1 MVFKSRLVGVIL
13 LCFSSIT
20 GWCLSQSHEE
30 DRIIVSNC
38 LYEQLKD
45 KARLIAQSDHFSFIA
60 IPIDENIANTLQK
73 MRPVCGNYL
82 NAEPY
87 IQQTYN
93 RFLDSQKL
101 LDKLTRYHSI
111 STANPYPINHEAQVH
126 GLFEQIDPAKIWQTN
141 QHLTSYIN
149 RSAKSRTGVEAAQWF
164 KQQFDTLA
172 QDYGRKD
179 VESYFVKTG
188 NKFIQPSVVTVIG
201 KDKPGEA
208 IVIGAHIDTLDG
220 NMPGADDDSSGIS
233 VELEMARVLF
243 SSNFEL
249 NRPVYFIAYAAEER
263 GLIGSGYVVQ
273 DFLQKKIPVKAVM
286 QLDQAGYRANAKD
299 QTIWLLKDYV
309 DKGLTEFTAEL
320 LTRYVKIPVGYTKC
334 GYACSDHVNWTNE
347 GFKTTYPSATTLD
360 DDNPYVHTSN
370 DTLDILNLEH
380 MVNFTKLG
388 LAFIVELGLN

>member
-1 MVFKSRLVGVIL
+1 MVFKSRLVGIIL

-45 KARLIAQSDHFSFIA
+45 KARLIAQSAHFSLIA

-87 IQQTYN
+87 IQQTSN

-101 LDKLTRYHSI
+101 LDKLTSYHSI
-111 STANPYPINHEAQVH
+111 STATPYPINHEAQVH

-179 VESYFVKTG
+179 VQSYFVKTG

-201 KDKPGEA
+201 KDKSGEA

-273 DFLQKKIPVKAVM
+273 DFLQKKIPVKAIM

>member
-1 MVFKSRLVGVIL
+1 MTFKSRMATVIL
-13 LCFSSIT
+13 LCFLSAT
-20 GWCLSQSHEE
+20 GWSLSESYE
-30 DRIIVSNC
+30 DKIVVSNC
-38 LYEQLKD
+38 MYEQLKD
-45 KARLIAQSDHFSFIA
+45 KARLIAQSEGFSFIA
-60 IPIDENIANTLQK
+60 ISINDNITNTLQK

-87 IQQTYN
+87 FDNNHNNVIN
-93 RFLDSQKL
+93 SQKL
-101 LDKLTRYHSI
+101 LHKLTQYEFVSHTYS
-111 STANPYPINHEAQVH
+111 YPINHETQVQD
-126 GLFEQIDPAKIWQTN
+126 LLKQIDPAKIWQTN
-141 QHLTSYIN
+141 QQLTGYIN

-172 QDYGRKD
+172 HDYGRND
-179 VESYFVKTG
+179 VDSYFVKTG

-201 KDKPGEA
+201 KRKTGEA

-233 VELEMARVLF
+233 VELEMARVLL
-243 SSNFEL
+243 SSGLEL

-286 QLDQAGYRANAKD
+286 QLDQAGYRANSKD

-309 DKGLTEFTAEL
+309 DKSLTKFTAKL
-320 LTRYVKIPVGYTKC
+320 LTHYVKIPVGYTKC
-334 GYACSDHVNWTNE
+334 GYACSDHVNWANE
-347 GFKTTYPSATTLD
+347 GFKTSYPSATTLD
-360 DDNPYVHTSN
+360 NDNPYIHTSD

-388 LAFIVELGLN
+388 LAFIAELGID

>member
-1 MVFKSRLVGVIL
+1 MVFKSRLVGIIL
-13 LCFSSIT
+13 LCFSSVT
-20 GWCLSQSHEE
+20 GWCLSQSPEE

-60 IPIDENIANTLQK
+60 IPIDENITNTLQK

-87 IQQTYN
+87 IQQTSN

-101 LDKLTRYHSI
+101 LDKLTSYHSI
-111 STANPYPINHEAQVH
+111 STATSYPINHEAQVH

-201 KDKPGEA
+201 KDKSGEA

-273 DFLQKKIPVKAVM
+273 DFLQKKIPVKAIM

-309 DKGLTEFTAEL
+309 DKSLTEFTAEL

-334 GYACSDHVNWTNE
+334 GYACSDHVNWANE

>member
-1 MVFKSRLVGVIL
+1 MVFKSRLVGIIL
-13 LCFSSIT
+13 LCFSSVT
-20 GWCLSQSHEE
+20 GWCLSQSPEE

-60 IPIDENIANTLQK
+60 IPIDENITNTLQK

-87 IQQTYN
+87 IQQTSN

-101 LDKLTRYHSI
+101 LDKLTSYHSV
-111 STANPYPINHEAQVH
+111 STATPYPINHEAQVH

-201 KDKPGEA
+201 KDKSGEA
-208 IVIGAHIDTLDG
+208 IVIGAHIDTLGG

-273 DFLQKKIPVKAVM
+273 DFLQKKIPVKAIM

>member
-1 MVFKSRLVGVIL
+1 MVFKSRLVGIIL

-20 GWCLSQSHEE
+20 GWCLSQSPEE

-60 IPIDENIANTLQK
+60 IPIDENITHTLQK

-87 IQQTYN
+87 IQQTSN

-101 LDKLTRYHSI
+101 LDKLTSYHSI
-111 STANPYPINHEAQVH
+111 STAHPYPINHEAQVH
-126 GLFEQIDPAKIWQTN
+126 GLFEQIDPAKIWQIN

-164 KQQFDTLA
+164 KKQFDTLA

-243 SSNFEL
+243 SSNVEL

-273 DFLQKKIPVKAVM
+273 DFLQKKIQVKAVM
-286 QLDQAGYRANAKD
+286 QLDQAGYRANTKD

>member
-1 MVFKSRLVGVIL
+1 MAAVIL
-13 LCFSSIT
+13 LCFLSVT
-20 GWCLSQSHEE
+20 GWSLPQSYE
-30 DRIIVSNC
+30 DKIIVSNC
-38 LYEQLKD
+38 MYEQLKD
-45 KARLIAQSDHFSFIA
+45 KARLIAQSDGFSFIA
-60 IPIDENIANTLQK
+60 ISINDNTANTLQK

-87 IQQTYN
+87 IDN
-93 RFLDSQKL
+93 NHNNVFNSQKL
-101 LDKLTRYHSI
+101 LHKLTQYELISHRYS
-111 STANPYPINHEAQVH
+111 YPINHETQVQD
-126 GLFEQIDPAKIWQTN
+126 LLKQIDPAKIWQTN
-141 QHLTSYIN
+141 QQLTSYIN
-149 RSAKSRTGVEAAQWF
+149 RSAKSTTGVEAAQWF

-172 QDYGRKD
+172 HDYGRND
-179 VESYFVKTG
+179 VDSYFVKTG

-201 KDKPGEA
+201 KGKTGEA

-233 VELEMARVLF
+233 VELEMARVLL
-243 SSNFEL
+243 SSGLEL

-286 QLDQAGYRANAKD
+286 QLDQAGYRANSKD

-309 DKGLTEFTAEL
+309 DKGLTKFTAEL
-320 LTRYVKIPVGYTKC
+320 LTHYVKIPVGYTKC
-334 GYACSDHVNWTNE
+334 GYACSDHVNWANE
-347 GFKTTYPSATTLD
+347 GFKTSYPSATTLD
-360 DDNPYVHTSN
+360 DDNPYIHTSD

-388 LAFIVELGLN
+388 LAFIAELGID

>member
-20 GWCLSQSHEE
+20 GWCLSQSPEE

-60 IPIDENIANTLQK
+60 IPIDENITNTLQK

-87 IQQTYN
+87 IQQTSN

-101 LDKLTRYHSI
+101 LDKLTSYHSI

-126 GLFEQIDPAKIWQTN
+126 GLLEQIDPAKIWQTN

-273 DFLQKKIPVKAVM
+273 DFLQKKILVKAVM

>member
-20 GWCLSQSHEE
+20 GWCLSQSPEE

-126 GLFEQIDPAKIWQTN
+126 GLFEHIDPAKIWQTN

>member
-1 MVFKSRLVGVIL
+1 MVFKSRLVGIIL

-20 GWCLSQSHEE
+20 GWCLSQSPEE

-45 KARLIAQSDHFSFIA
+45 KARLIAQSAHFSFIA
-60 IPIDENIANTLQK
+60 IPIDENITNTLQK

-87 IQQTYN
+87 IQQTSN

-101 LDKLTRYHSI
+101 LDKLTSYHSV
-111 STANPYPINHEAQVH
+111 STASPYPINHDAQVH
-126 GLFEQIDPAKIWQTN
+126 SLFEQIDPAKIWQTN
-141 QHLTSYIN
+141 QHLTSYLN

-249 NRPVYFIAYAAEER
+249 NRPIYFIAYAAEER

>member
-1 MVFKSRLVGVIL
+1 MIFKSRLAGVIL
-13 LCFSSIT
+13 LCFSSVS
-20 GWCLSQSHEE
+20 GWCLPQSYKE

-38 LYEQLKD
+38 LYTQLKD
-45 KARLIAQSDHFSFIA
+45 KARLITQSDHFSFIA
-60 IPIDENIANTLQK
+60 ISIDDNIANTLQK
-73 MRPVCGNYL
+73 MRPVCGHYL

-87 IQQTYN
+87 IKNTYN
-93 RFLDSQKL
+93 GFIDSQKL
-101 LDKLTRYHSI
+101 LDKLTNHHPVPP
-111 STANPYPINHEAQVH
+111 ANPYPINHEAQIRD
-126 GLFEQIDPAKIWQTN
+126 LFDQIDPAKIWQTN

-149 RSAKSRTGVEAAQWF
+149 RSAKSRTGVDAAQWF

-179 VESYFVKTG
+179 VDSYFVKTG
-188 NKFIQPSVVTVIG
+188 NKYIQPSVVTVIG
-201 KDKPGEA
+201 KDKSGEA
-208 IVIGAHIDTLDG
+208 IVVGAHIDTLDG

-243 SSNFEL
+243 SSDLEL

-273 DFLQKKIPVKAVM
+273 DFLQKNIPVKAVM
-286 QLDQAGYRANAKD
+286 QLDQAGYRANTKD

-309 DKGLTEFTAEL
+309 DKGLTEFTAQL

-334 GYACSDHVNWTNE
+334 GYACSDHVNWTYE

-360 DDNPYVHTSN
+360 DDNPYVHTSD

-388 LAFIVELGLN
+388 LAFVAELGLN

>member
-20 GWCLSQSHEE
+20 GWCFSQSPEE

-60 IPIDENIANTLQK
+60 IPIDENITNTLQK

-87 IQQTYN
+87 IQQTSN
-93 RFLDSQKL
+93 RLLDSQKL
-101 LDKLTRYHSI
+101 LDKLTSYHSI

-126 GLFEQIDPAKIWQTN
+126 GLLEQIDPAKIWQTN

>member
-1 MVFKSRLVGVIL
+1 MVFKSRLVGIIL
-13 LCFSSIT
+13 LCFSSVT
-20 GWCLSQSHEE
+20 GWCLSQSPEE

-60 IPIDENIANTLQK
+60 IPIDENITNTLQK

-87 IQQTYN
+87 IQQTSN

-101 LDKLTRYHSI
+101 LDKLTSYHSI
-111 STANPYPINHEAQVH
+111 STATSYPINHEAQVH

-201 KDKPGEA
+201 KDKSGEA

-273 DFLQKKIPVKAVM
+273 DFLQKKIPVKAIM

-334 GYACSDHVNWTNE
+334 GYACSDHVNWANE

>member
-1 MVFKSRLVGVIL
+1 MVFKSRLVGIIL

-20 GWCLSQSHEE
+20 GWCLSQSPEE

-60 IPIDENIANTLQK
+60 IPIDENITHTLQK

-87 IQQTYN
+87 IQQTSN

-101 LDKLTRYHSI
+101 LDKLTSYHSI
-111 STANPYPINHEAQVH
+111 STAHPYPINHEAQVH
-126 GLFEQIDPAKIWQTN
+126 GLFEQIDPAKIWQIN

-164 KQQFDTLA
+164 KKQFDTLA

-243 SSNFEL
+243 SSNVEL

-273 DFLQKKIPVKAVM
+273 DFLQKKF
-286 QLDQAGYRANAKD
+286 R
-299 QTIWLLKDYV
+299 
-309 DKGLTEFTAEL
+309 
-320 LTRYVKIPVGYTKC
+320 
-334 GYACSDHVNWTNE
+334 
-347 GFKTTYPSATTLD
+347 
-360 DDNPYVHTSN
+360 
-370 DTLDILNLEH
+370 
-380 MVNFTKLG
+380 
-388 LAFIVELGLN
+388 

>member
-1 MVFKSRLVGVIL
+1 MVFKSRLVGIIL

-20 GWCLSQSHEE
+20 GWCLSQSPEE

-60 IPIDENIANTLQK
+60 IPIDENITNTLQK

-87 IQQTYN
+87 IQQTSN
-93 RFLDSQKL
+93 RFLDSKKL
-101 LDKLTRYHSI
+101 LDKLTSYHSI

-126 GLFEQIDPAKIWQTN
+126 SLFEQIDPAKIWQTN

-233 VELEMARVLF
+233 VELEMARVVF

-249 NRPVYFIAYAAEER
+249 NRPIYFIAYAAEER

-320 LTRYVKIPVGYTKC
+320 LTRYVKTPVGYTKC
-334 GYACSDHVNWTNE
+334 GYACSEHVNWTNE

>member
-1 MVFKSRLVGVIL
+1 MIFKSRLAGVIL
-13 LCFSSIT
+13 LCFSSVS
-20 GWCLSQSHEE
+20 GWCLPQSYNE

-38 LYEQLKD
+38 LYAQLKD
-45 KARLIAQSDHFSFIA
+45 KARLITQSDHFSFIT
-60 IPIDENIANTLQK
+60 ISIDDNIANTLQK
-73 MRPVCGNYL
+73 MRPVCGHYL

-87 IQQTYN
+87 IKNTYN
-93 RFLDSQKL
+93 GFIDSQKL
-101 LDKLTRYHSI
+101 LDKLTNHHPVPP
-111 STANPYPINHEAQVH
+111 ANPYPINHEAQVRD
-126 GLFEQIDPAKIWQTN
+126 LFDQIDPAKIWQTN

-149 RSAKSRTGVEAAQWF
+149 RSAKSRTGVDAAQWF

-179 VESYFVKTG
+179 VDSYFVKTG
-188 NKFIQPSVVTVIG
+188 NKYIQPSVVTVIG
-201 KDKPGEA
+201 KDKSGEA
-208 IVIGAHIDTLDG
+208 IVVGAHIDTLDG

-243 SSNFEL
+243 SSDLEL

-273 DFLQKKIPVKAVM
+273 DFLQKNIPVKAVM
-286 QLDQAGYRANAKD
+286 QLDQAGYRANTKD

-309 DKGLTEFTAEL
+309 DKGLTEFTAQL

-334 GYACSDHVNWTNE
+334 GYACSDHVNWTYE

-360 DDNPYVHTSN
+360 DDNPYVHTSD

-388 LAFIVELGLN
+388 LAFVAELGLN

>member
-1 MVFKSRLVGVIL
+1 MVFKSRLVGIIL
-13 LCFSSIT
+13 LCFSSVT
-20 GWCLSQSHEE
+20 GWCLSQSPEE

-60 IPIDENIANTLQK
+60 IPIDENITNTLQK

-87 IQQTYN
+87 IQQTSN

-101 LDKLTRYHSI
+101 LDKLTSYHSI
-111 STANPYPINHEAQVH
+111 STATPYPIDHEAQVH

-201 KDKPGEA
+201 KDKSGEA

-273 DFLQKKIPVKAVM
+273 DFLQKKIPVKAIM
-286 QLDQAGYRANAKD
+286 QLDQAGYRAKAKD

>member
-20 GWCLSQSHEE
+20 GWCLSQSPEE

-60 IPIDENIANTLQK
+60 IPIDENITNTLQK

-87 IQQTYN
+87 IQQTSN

-101 LDKLTRYHSI
+101 LDKLTSYHSI

-126 GLFEQIDPAKIWQTN
+126 GLLEQIDPAKIWQTN

-243 SSNFEL
+243 SSNVEL

-286 QLDQAGYRANAKD
+286 QLDQAGYRANTKD

>member
-1 MVFKSRLVGVIL
+1 MIFKSRLAGVIL
-13 LCFSSIT
+13 LCFSSVS
-20 GWCLSQSHEE
+20 GWCLPQSYKE

-38 LYEQLKD
+38 LYTQLKD

-60 IPIDENIANTLQK
+60 ISIDDNIANTLQK
-73 MRPVCGNYL
+73 MRPVCGHYL

-87 IQQTYN
+87 IKNTYN
-93 RFLDSQKL
+93 GFLDSQKL
-101 LDKLTRYHSI
+101 LDKLTNHHPVPP
-111 STANPYPINHEAQVH
+111 ANPYPINHEAQIRD
-126 GLFEQIDPAKIWQTN
+126 LFDQIDPAKIWQTN

-149 RSAKSRTGVEAAQWF
+149 RSAKSRTGVDAAQWF

-179 VESYFVKTG
+179 VDSYFVKTG
-188 NKFIQPSVVTVIG
+188 NKYIQPSVVTVIG
-201 KDKPGEA
+201 KDKSGEA
-208 IVIGAHIDTLDG
+208 IVVGAHIDTLDG

-243 SSNFEL
+243 SSDLEL

-273 DFLQKKIPVKAVM
+273 DFLQKNIPVKAVM
-286 QLDQAGYRANAKD
+286 QLDQAGYRANTKD

-309 DKGLTEFTAEL
+309 DKGLTEFTAQL

-334 GYACSDHVNWTNE
+334 GYACSDHVNWTYE

-360 DDNPYVHTSN
+360 DDNPYVHTSD

-388 LAFIVELGLN
+388 LAFVAELGLN

>member
-1 MVFKSRLVGVIL
+1 MIFKSRVAGIVL
-13 LCFSSIT
+13 LCFSSAA

-30 DRIIVSNC
+30 DRIIVLNC

-60 IPIDENIANTLQK
+60 ISLNENIANTLQK
-73 MRPVCGNYL
+73 MKPACGNYL

-87 IQQTYN
+87 IKNNYIS
-93 RFLDSQKL
+93 FLDSQKL
-101 LDKLTRYHSI
+101 LDKLTRYRPI
-111 STANPYPINHEAQVH
+111 SPPNSYPINHEIQVR
-126 GLFEQIDPAKIWQTN
+126 GLFEQIDPTKIWQTN

-149 RSAKSRTGVEAAQWF
+149 RSAKSKTGVEAAQWF

-179 VESYFVKTG
+179 VDSYFVKTG

-208 IVIGAHIDTLDG
+208 IVLGAHIDTLDG

-233 VELEMARVLF
+233 VELEIARVLF
-243 SSNFEL
+243 SSGLEL

-273 DFLQKKIPVKAVM
+273 DFLQKKIPVNAVM
-286 QLDQAGYRANAKD
+286 QLDQAGYRAKAKD

-347 GFKTTYPSATTLD
+347 GFKAAYPSATTLD

-388 LAFIVELGLN
+388 LAFVAELGLN

>member
-1 MVFKSRLVGVIL
+1 MIFKSRLAGVIL
-13 LCFSSIT
+13 LCFSSVT
-20 GWCLSQSHEE
+20 GWCLPQSYEE

-45 KARLIAQSDHFSFIA
+45 KARLIAQSDRFSFIA
-60 IPIDENIANTLQK
+60 IPIDDNIAHTLQK
-73 MRPVCGNYL
+73 MRLACGKYL

-87 IQQTYN
+87 IKNTYN
-93 RFLDSQKL
+93 SILDSQKL
-101 LDKLTRYHSI
+101 LDKLSRYRPI
-111 STANPYPINHEAQVH
+111 SPANSYPINHEAQVRD
-126 GLFEQIDPAKIWQTN
+126 LFEQIDPAKIWQTN

-149 RSAKSRTGVEAAQWF
+149 RSAKSRTGVDAAQWF

-179 VESYFVKTG
+179 VDSYFVKTG
-188 NKFIQPSVVTVIG
+188 NKYIQPSVVTVIG

-208 IVIGAHIDTLDG
+208 IVVGAHIDTLDG

-243 SSNFEL
+243 SSDLDL

-273 DFLQKKIPVKAVM
+273 DFLQKNIPVKAVM

-309 DKGLTEFTAEL
+309 DKGLTEFTAQL

-334 GYACSDHVNWTNE
+334 GYACSDHVNWTYE

-360 DDNPYVHTSN
+360 DDNPYVHTSD

-388 LAFIVELGLN
+388 LAFIAELGLN

>member
-1 MVFKSRLVGVIL
+1 MVFKSRLVGIIL

-20 GWCLSQSHEE
+20 GWCLSQSPEE

-45 KARLIAQSDHFSFIA
+45 KARLIAQSAHFSFIA
-60 IPIDENIANTLQK
+60 IPIDENITNTLQK

-87 IQQTYN
+87 IQQTSN

-101 LDKLTRYHSI
+101 LDKLTSYHSV
-111 STANPYPINHEAQVH
+111 STANPYPINHDAQVH
-126 GLFEQIDPAKIWQTN
+126 SLFEQIDPAKIWQTN
-141 QHLTSYIN
+141 QHLTSYLN

-249 NRPVYFIAYAAEER
+249 NRPIYFIAYAAEER

-334 GYACSDHVNWTNE
+334 SYACSDHVNWTNE